1 MFKKFRFN
9 FISGITKQD
18 FFLIKFGHCKCQK
31 KHVLANFFL
40 KDGKKK
46 SIPGH
51 IHYFSTTQVIFTRF
65 HSVSLKQ

>member
-46 SIPGH
+46 KINSR
-51 IHYFSTTQVIFTRF
+51 T
-65 HSVSLKQ
+65 HSLFLNDTGNFYEIS

>member
-9 FISGITKQD
+9 FISGIAKQD

-46 SIPGH
+46 INSR
-51 IHYFSTTQVIFTRF
+51 T
-65 HSVSLKQ
+65 HSLFLNDTGNFYEIS